1 MKETTEYD
9 LPYKIVDLM
18 GIALTI
24 GSAIIAIYNFS
35 SLPNSIP
42 IHFNY
47 WGKPD
52 VWGSKEAIFLLPVI
66 AVFTQVSL
74 ALATFVTEKTNPDN
88 IKKTLTLNLLRYLK
102 AEVGLL
108 FLLGTFGSV
117 KSAIENTN
125 FPILALYLPMMLIFG
140 TITWYFILLIKSKNE
155 HENNI

>member
-24 GSAIIAIYNFS
+24 GSAIIALYNFS
-35 SLPNSIP
+35 SLPNKIP

-47 WGKPD
+47 WGEPD
-52 VWGSKEAIFLLPVI
+52 VWGSKETIFMMPLI
-66 AVFTQVSL
+66 AVLSQASL
-74 ALATFVTEKTNPDN
+74 ALASFVTEKTNSDD

-108 FLLGTFGSV
+108 F
-117 KSAIENTN
+117 
-125 FPILALYLPMMLIFG
+125 Y
-140 TITWYFILLIKSKNE
+140 WE
-155 HENNI
+155 HLDR